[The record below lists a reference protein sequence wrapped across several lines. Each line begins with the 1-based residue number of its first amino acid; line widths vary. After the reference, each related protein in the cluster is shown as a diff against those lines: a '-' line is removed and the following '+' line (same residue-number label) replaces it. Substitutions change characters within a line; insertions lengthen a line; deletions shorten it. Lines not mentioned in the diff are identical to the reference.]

1 MGKFSSKLDNGSFL
15 SEKDAKINSLDHHL
29 SIEMEKFR
37 SRMLL
42 CSEILQSMRQSDNVE
57 EILKVVTIKLRNLVN
72 AVHVSVYKLDKSPN
86 NRIKKK
92 ISGKIVAEA
101 TAPYCEPCSQ
111 VHIEKI
117 LRAEYK
123 WGQNVAGQIID
134 LYTAGM
140 TRCEINLAEIFA
152 SKAYLL
158 VPIVLSENNQENPL
172 WGFLTVHQCTALGG
186 ASFQSSW
193 DQDDVLMLQQIAMQL
208 EITLQREIRS
218 TSLQKQVKEAEQA
231 YSTLYRW
238 MEQYRYLVEQ
248 IPSVSYI
255 SPISDTTEF
264 AYISPQFYT
273 LLGVPPSEWN
283 ANFFNTWA
291 EYVHPDDRDRVQ
303 QEVRHTIET
312 GEPLC
317 CEYRFVKG
325 DGTIIWVSDNARL
338 GLANDGKT
346 QILHGSAFDISDRK
360 RTEQALIK
368 SEAMLSKAQK
378 IAKLG
383 NWEWNILDDE
393 PIWSDEL
400 FHIFGRDLSL
410 GTPNYQEIPEYYSEN
425 DREKLIQAVQR
436 AISQG
441 ESYHLELRLAKP
453 RPDGSYCYIEA
464 IGHAEYDA
472 NGKVNRLYGTA
483 QDISDHKSA
492 KSKLLQNET
501 LLNLTIENAPVGIAT
516 FDLQG
521 RFLTV
526 NQSFCQIFGYTSQEL
541 LNITKFELTHPNS
554 VEKTLTAL
562 HILTNHE
569 TTSIKVEKQYIHKD
583 SHTIDVVSR
592 YGLLK
597 DEHGRPIQFV
607 AVVEDLTERKQT
619 EAKLASAQIAESNNQ
634 AKSEFLAVMSHE
646 LRTPMNAVIGMTEIL
661 ENTPLSRQQQQCLS
675 TIRQGGEV
683 LLSVINNILD
693 FSRIESGRFELDEH
707 PFQLQ
712 KCIEE
717 VLELLASRTADNF
730 LELTALISPDIPQ
743 QLIGDY
749 PRLRQILVNLVSN
762 AIKFTESGE
771 IVLTVNSQLIDRD
784 THTYKL
790 QFEVRDTGIGIAP
803 ESISKLF
810 KAFSQADNS
819 ITRQYGGTGLGLA
832 ICKQLCELMGGEIGV
847 TSTVG
852 EGSTFKF
859 SIQAQAII
867 EDLEATIAIAPEL
880 KGKRILSINTNSTL
894 QQAIAL
900 YTQPWGIT
908 IQAAYSAT
916 DVLQFLTTSNFD
928 AILIDRHPLE
938 SDGSPIDTLALAQ
951 NIQEIFPDLP
961 LILITPI
968 SKIFNENNNTSLV
981 CFRDSITKPISA
993 SKLYQAF
1000 FNTFI
1005 SKQNITRSY
1014 DTSLQ
1019 PLEENEQIL
1028 GDENFAKCYPFKI
1041 LVVEDNPVN
1050 QRILLLMLENLGYK
1064 VEAVENGQRA
1074 VSTFSSKVFDVI
1086 FMDLQMPIMNGL
1098 IATENI
1104 RQLPTAQPWI
1114 IGLSANA
1121 FTESCDTALSV
1132 GMNDYLTKPLQ
1143 TKSLIAALQRIPH
1156 DQYIAVDHFQSPID
1170 LSALASLEDSVG
1182 TENLYELI
1190 NVYLEHSEQA
1200 IIKMKEAFTNKDF
1213 VTVEAENHALKGG
1226 SATFGAIK
1234 LSDFCRALQSI
1245 CKVQIKSTEH
1255 RIEDI
1260 DKIANLLDNIEQEY
1274 RYVYQTFQSRGSGSL
1289 ML

>member
-1 MGKFSSKLDNGSFL
+1 MSNFSPELDSETRT
-15 SEKDAKINSLDHHL
+15 SEKDATINSLDHHL
-29 SIEMEKFR
+29 SVGMDKVR
-37 SRMLL
+37 SKMYL

-57 EILKVVTIKLRNLVN
+57 EIFKVVTTKLLSLVN
-72 AVHVSVYKLDKSPN
+72 AVHVSVYKLDKSAN
-86 NRIKKK
+86 NRVRKK
-92 ISGKIVAEA
+92 ISGKVVAEA
-101 TAPYCEPCSQ
+101 TTPYCKPYSQ

-152 SKAYLL
+152 GKAYLL
-158 VPIVLSENNQENPL
+158 VPIVLSENNQEAPL
-172 WGFLTVHQCTALGG
+172 WGFLIVHQCTASDG
-186 ASFQSSW
+186 ASFQISW

-208 EITLQREIRS
+208 EITLQKEIHSNR
-218 TSLQKQVKEAEQA
+218 LQEQVKEAEQA

-264 AYISPQFYT
+264 AYISPQLYT
-273 LLGVPPSEWN
+273 LLDIPPSEWN
-283 ANFFNTWA
+283 TSFFNTWT
-291 EYVHPDDRDRVQ
+291 EYVHPDDRDRIQ

-312 GEPLC
+312 GEPFS
-317 CEYRFVKG
+317 CEYRFVKR
-325 DGTIIWVSDNARL
+325 DGTIIWVSDNARF

-346 QILHGSAFDISDRK
+346 QVLHGSAFDISDRK
-360 RTEQALIK
+360 VIEQALTK
-368 SEAMLSKAQK
+368 SEAMLSKAQR

-400 FHIFGRDLSL
+400 FHIFGHNLSL
-410 GTPNYQEIPEYYSEN
+410 GTPNYQEITEYYSEN
-425 DREKLIQAVQR
+425 DREKLIQSVQR
-436 AISQG
+436 AIGQG
-441 ESYHLELRLAKP
+441 ESYYLELCLAKP
-453 RPDGSYCYIEA
+453 RSDGSYCYVEA
-464 IGHAEYDA
+464 IGHAEYDE
-472 NGKVNRLYGTA
+472 NGKVNRLYGTV
-483 QDISDHKSA
+483 QDISDR
-492 KSKLLQNET
+492 KL
-501 LLNLTIENAPVGIAT
+501 A
-516 FDLQG
+516 
-521 RFLTV
+521 
-526 NQSFCQIFGYTSQEL
+526 
-541 LNITKFELTHPNS
+541 
-554 VEKTLTAL
+554 
-562 HILTNHE
+562 
-569 TTSIKVEKQYIHKD
+569 
-583 SHTIDVVSR
+583 
-592 YGLLK
+592 
-597 DEHGRPIQFV
+597 
-607 AVVEDLTERKQT
+607 
-619 EAKLASAQIAESNNQ
+619 EAKLAAAEVAESANQ

-646 LRTPMNAVIGMTEIL
+646 LRTPMNAVIGMAEIL
-661 ENTPLSRQQQQCLS
+661 ENTPLSRQQQQYLS

-717 VLELLASRTADNF
+717 VLELLASRTADKF
-730 LELTALISPDIPQ
+730 LELTALVSPEVPQ
-743 QLIGDY
+743 QLLGDY

-762 AIKFTESGE
+762 AIKFTEAGE
-771 IVLTVNSQLIDRD
+771 IVITVNSQLINRD
-784 THTYKL
+784 THTYEL

-810 KAFSQADNS
+810 KAFSQADSS
-819 ITRQYGGTGLGLA
+819 IARQYGGTGLGLA

-847 TSTVG
+847 SSTVG

-859 SIQAQAII
+859 SVQAQAII
-867 EDLEATIAIAPEL
+867 EDLETTIAIAPEL
-880 KGKRILSINTNSTL
+880 SGKKILSINTSSTL

-900 YTQPWGIT
+900 YTQQWEIT
-908 IQAAYSAT
+908 IQAAYSPT

-938 SDGSPIDTLALAQ
+938 SDGSQIDALALAQ

-968 SKIFNENNNTSLV
+968 SKVFNESNNTSSV
-981 CFRDSITKPISA
+981 YFRDSITKPISA

-1000 FNTFI
+1000 LNTFI
-1005 SKQNITRSY
+1005 SKQNITPSY
-1014 DTSLQ
+1014 NASLQ
-1019 PLEENEQIL
+1019 PLEEDQQIL

-1074 VSTFSSKVFDVI
+1074 VSTFSSKAFDVI

-1104 RQLPTAQPWI
+1104 RKLPTDQPWI

-1121 FTESCDTALSV
+1121 FTESCDNALSA

-1143 TKSLIAALQRIPH
+1143 SKSLIAALQRVPH
-1156 DQYIAVDHFQSPID
+1156 NQYIADDQSQSPID
-1170 LSALASLEDSVG
+1170 LSTLASLEDSVG

-1213 VTVEAENHALKGG
+1213 VTIEAENHALKGG

-1245 CKVQIKSTEH
+1245 CKIQIKSTEH

-1260 DKIANLLDNIEQEY
+1260 DKIASLLENIEQEY
-1274 RYVYQTFQSRGSGSL
+1274 RYVYQTFQSMGSGSL